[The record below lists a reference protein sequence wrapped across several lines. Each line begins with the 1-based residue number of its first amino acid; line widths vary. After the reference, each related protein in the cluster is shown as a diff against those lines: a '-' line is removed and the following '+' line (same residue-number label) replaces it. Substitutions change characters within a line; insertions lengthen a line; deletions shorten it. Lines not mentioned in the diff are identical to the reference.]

1 MLFSNFMRYPFSFKL
16 FVIGG
21 LVFISNEISA
31 SNCTKDTIK
40 TQKTDTLINKSIP
53 ALSAK
58 EKSWIF
64 LNFGAAYYVNYSNIA
79 LKYPDFNS
87 FPIALEYQHEGT
99 WVASIDYNIYF
110 GNNVQTTGFFN
121 NISNENGDIIDI
133 KGHPAVIRAR
143 LRGFSSRAY
152 ISKNFYPFQKLGKKN
167 LAIQIGIG
175 GGYSQTYI
183 NYQVDQGTVPQIE
196 GDNITGYDKLAGGY
210 QIAERIRIQYFNFN
224 AISCVLGFDF
234 IQGVAH
240 SLRPWDFGNNKADN
254 SAINE
259 ITTGVHFGII
269 IPIRI
274 DQKLRD
280 QEYFMD

>member
-1 MLFSNFMRYPFSFKL
+1 MRYLIALKHT
-16 FVIGG
+16 IICG
-21 LVFISNEISA
+21 LLFISNEITA
-31 SNCTKDTIK
+31 SNNVF
-40 TQKTDTLINKSIP
+40 TDTAKVKTADSLNNKKFPIFSN
-53 ALSAK
+53 K
-58 EKSWIF
+58 DKSWIF
-64 LNFGAAYYVNYSNIA
+64 LNFGAAYYTNYSDIA
-79 LKYPDFNS
+79 LKYPDFTS
-87 FPIALEYQHEGT
+87 FPISLEYQHQGS
-99 WVASIDYNIYF
+99 WVGSLEYNIYF
-110 GNNVQTTGFFN
+110 GNNVNTNGFFN
-121 NISNENGDIIDI
+121 NISNENGDIIDMN
-133 KGHPAVIRAR
+133 GHPAVIRAR

-152 ISKNFYPFQKLGKKN
+152 VSKNFYPFQKLTKKH
-167 LAIQIGIG
+167 LALQIGIG

-183 NYQVDQGTVPQIE
+183 DYQVDQGTVPQIE
-196 GDNITGYDKLAGGY
+196 GNNITGYDKLAGGY

-254 SAINE
+254 EAINE
-259 ITTGVHFGII
+259 ITAGVHFGLI